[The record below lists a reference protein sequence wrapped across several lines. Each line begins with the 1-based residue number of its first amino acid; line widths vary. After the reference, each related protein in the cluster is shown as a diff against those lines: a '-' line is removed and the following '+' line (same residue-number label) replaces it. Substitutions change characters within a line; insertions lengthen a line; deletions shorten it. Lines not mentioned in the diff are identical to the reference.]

1 MKRDWTTFL
10 IEIFFSLDRLR
21 KYSDET
27 VVLQLPGDLN
37 IFQIDWLSVFD
48 LETKQSF
55 GSVII
60 PDNLNVPPSLVTVI
74 VSIKIYILQLSDS
87 TSFLAP

>member
-1 MKRDWTTFL
+1 
-10 IEIFFSLDRLR
+10 LDRLR

-27 VVLQLPGDLN
+27 VVLQMPGDLN
-37 IFQIDWLSVFD
+37 IFQVDWLSVFD

-60 PDNLNVPPSLVTVI
+60 PDNLNVPPSLVTII
-74 VSIKIYILQLSDS
+74 VRIRITNLGV
-87 TSFLAP
+87 FN

>member
-1 MKRDWTTFL
+1 MQSNHC
-10 IEIFFSLDRLR
+10 SLDKLR

-48 LETKQSF
+48 LETKQSC

-60 PDNLNVPPSLVTVI
+60 PDGLNVPPSLVTVI
-74 VSIKIYILQLSDS
+74 VRLMQSRCSEIH
-87 TSFLAP
+87 